1 MLIDLCLFYV
11 WMPDCILTVGQ
22 DIFYPQT
29 TNANQPQTSIHL
41 FTQQNKPHSSHDVC
55 VLSWPKYSS
64 HHNRF
69 VFDSV
74 HFCFNVTV
82 YNWAVLRSEQLK
94 YIYFCFFFHILHKL
108 GIWILALKWT
118 EGIKVSRS
126 RYQVELTKQCFENF
140 IRIVN
145 QEIRIILYSSF
156 IDPALTSLWTITAT
170 VATPTKVHT
179 TNQTTA
185 SVNLNRKHKLK
196 HWNRIWSSWL

>member
-1 MLIDLCLFYV
+1 MQTNHKHPSICSPNRTNHIHHMTCVCYPDQNTAHTTTGLCLTPCTFV
-11 WMPDCILTVGQ
+11 LMLQFIIELFSDLNSSS
-22 DIFYPQT
+22 IFT
-29 TNANQPQTSIHL
+29 
-41 FTQQNKPHSSHDVC
+41 
-55 VLSWPKYSS
+55 
-64 HHNRF
+64 F
-69 VFDSV
+69 V
-74 HFCFNVTV
+74 
-82 YNWAVLRSEQLK
+82 
-94 YIYFCFFFHILHKL
+94 FFFHILHKL